1 MRYSKRH
8 RKVVISLIVAL
19 VLSNSLLGTIVSAT
33 EDLPTGTDDSVKT
46 KYTNGS
52 GDAVDWALTNL
63 GMNEGT
69 SEHAAVIDEYNAYLE
84 AHPDTTCGYTCGHD
98 DAWCCAYVGWS
109 YVKAGYA
116 DDVAYKGWECTDWM
130 KKMDERGAQ
139 HYELGQSYTPT
150 RDNIWICE
158 HHIEQ
163 VIEGIDAETAITIG
177 GNSSDK
183 VKVNRSSY
191 DSRGTTTYWYCPNVS
206 GGNATTQQS
215 PTMEQAGASGVADY
229 FAKTEWELE
238 GMGGAG
244 LKREFDDF
252 NIDLPTKDS
261 LSADTQQWVQ
271 QFGEIITSERATRVI
286 NIVRAVIATIALWL
300 VFYAVFLYFAYWL
313 DRLNNYYELRLL
325 NTLTLGR
332 LEVSPD
338 DKTST
343 FHKHG
348 VSGERVV
355 VHKDMLCLVVIIVT
369 VSMLILS
376 GKAYDML
383 HSLINFLQ
391 SVFDAWF

>member
-1 MRYSKRH
+1 MRQSKKR
-8 RKVVISLIVAL
+8 RKVVLSLIVAL
-19 VLSNSLLGTIVSAT
+19 TLSNVLLGTLVSAT

-52 GDAVDWALTNL
+52 GDGVDWALTNL

-130 KKMDERGAQ
+130 QKMDERGAQ
-139 HYELGQSYTPT
+139 HYELGQSYTPK
-150 RDNIWICE
+150 RDDIWVCE

-177 GNSSDK
+177 GNSSDM
-183 VKVNRSSY
+183 VKVNRSSF
-191 DSRGTTTYWYCPNVS
+191 DSRGSTTYWYCPNVS
-206 GGNATTQQS
+206 GGNATSQQTT
-215 PTMEQAGASGVADY
+215 TMEQAGSSGVADY
-229 FAKTEWELE
+229 FAETEWDLE

-244 LKREFDDF
+244 LKREFTDF

-261 LSADTQQWVQ
+261 LSKDTQQWIQEFSDVLNSDK
-271 QFGEIITSERATRVI
+271 TTKVI
-286 NIVRAVIATIALWL
+286 NLVRAIIATFALWL

-313 DRLNNYYELRLL
+313 DRLNNFYEVRLL
-325 NTLTLGR
+325 HTLSLGR

-343 FHKHG
+343 FNKHG
-348 VSGERVV
+348 ISGERVV
-355 VHKDMLCLVVIIVT
+355 VHKDMVFLVILIIS

-376 GKAYDML
+376 GRAYEML
-383 HSLINFLQ
+383 HALINFLQ